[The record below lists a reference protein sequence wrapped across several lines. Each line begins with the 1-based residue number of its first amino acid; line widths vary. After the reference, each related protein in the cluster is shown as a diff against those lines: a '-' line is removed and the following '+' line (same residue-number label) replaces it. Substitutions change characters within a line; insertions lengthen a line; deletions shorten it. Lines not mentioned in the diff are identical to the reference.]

1 MLIETTNL
9 SIGHKKN
16 IDDSPIQR
24 DINLQIGYGKL
35 IALVGTNG
43 IGKSTL
49 LQTIA
54 GLIPPISGNIKIEG
68 SNVSAFNPIDWAK
81 KCAIVL
87 TERSLYQ
94 NITVKELISLGRQPY
109 TNWLGTLNREDYEKV
124 EAAMEIT
131 GVQNWA
137 NKNIVELSDGQKQK
151 VFIARAIAQ
160 DTPLILMDEPTTHLD
175 FYNKIQFQKL
185 VKKMSAL
192 GKTVIYSTHDLDLAI
207 QFSDE
212 LIVLSSKHIVHN
224 TAENLIQEQVFDYF
238 FDAND
243 IEFDRQN
250 KRFIVKS
257 NL

>member
-16 IDDSPIQR
+16 VDYTAIQR
-24 DINLQIGYGKL
+24 NINLYIGYGKL

-49 LQTIA
+49 LKTIS
-54 GLIPPISGNIKIEG
+54 GLLPPISGEIKIE
-68 SNVSAFNPIDWAK
+68 NQNTATFNPIDWAK

-87 TERSLYQ
+87 TEKSLYQ

-109 TNWLGTLNREDYEKV
+109 TNWLGTLSQEDDEKV
-124 EAAMEIT
+124 EAAMEVT
-131 GVQNWA
+131 GVQDWA
-137 NKNIVELSDGQKQK
+137 NKNITEMSDGQKQK

-175 FYNKIQFQKL
+175 FYNKIEFQKL
-185 VKKMSAL
+185 VKKLSEL
-192 GKTVIYSTHDLDLAI
+192 GKTVIYSTNDLDLAI

-212 LIVLSSKHIVHN
+212 LIVLSSNQIVHN
-224 TAENLIQEQVFDYF
+224 TAEKLIQEKVFDSF
-238 FDAND
+238 FDTND
-243 IEFDRQN
+243 IEFDEQN
-250 KRFIVKS
+250 RRFVVKT
-257 NL
+257 NN